1 MLNSIQ
7 KLARG
12 IAKTK
17 FASRAIQDSADL
29 RAFKEKPTARTFFGI
44 ILMCCSFIIGLP
56 AVGCIGALAVSRKE
70 PLIIII
76 GGPTLLITAHLV
88 FGAGV
93 VLAGGN
99 YIRAFFR
106 WATRIVLEKLM

>member
-1 MLNSIQ
+1 MYIIR
-7 KLARG
+7 KLAKG

-17 FASRAIQDSADL
+17 FASRAIQDGADL
-29 RAFKEKPTARTFFGI
+29 SAFKEKPTARTFLGI
-44 ILMCCSFIIGLP
+44 ILMCCSIIIGLP
-56 AVGCIGALAVSRKE
+56 AVGLIGALAVSRQE

-76 GGPTLLITAHLV
+76 GGPTLLIIAHLV
-88 FGAGV
+88 FVAGM

-99 YIRAFFR
+99 YIRVFFR

>member
-1 MLNSIQ
+1 MDIIR

-17 FASRAIQDSADL
+17 FASRAIQDRADL
-29 RAFKEKPTARTFFGI
+29 SAFKEKPTARTFFGI
-44 ILMCCSFIIGLP
+44 ILMCSSFIIGLP
-56 AVGCIGALAVSRKE
+56 AVGLIGALAVSRQE

-76 GGPTLLITAHLV
+76 GGPSLLIIAHLV
-88 FGAGV
+88 FVAGM

-99 YIRAFFR
+99 YIRVFFR

>member
-1 MLNSIQ
+1 
-7 KLARG
+7 
-12 IAKTK
+12 
-17 FASRAIQDSADL
+17 
-29 RAFKEKPTARTFFGI
+29 
-44 ILMCCSFIIGLP
+44 MCCSFIIGLP